1 MYQTLTTPTIG
12 RKENEMNN
20 YYLTFDAAN
29 GAANMRNHENGKLVG
44 GWYVKRHYRTC
55 NGERIGEWFSI
66 HKRRAA
72 K

>member
-1 MYQTLTTPTIG
+1 M
-12 RKENEMNN
+12 KN
-20 YYLTFDAAN
+20 YYYTFDEAN
-29 GAANMRNHENGKLVG
+29 GTANMRQRVFG
-44 GWYVKRHYRTC
+44 GCWYVKRHYRTC